1 MKKSFSHL
9 GKVAIITTFCLT
21 AWSLSSSAQDKSTT
35 VTGEVLDMHCYMSM
49 DAHGDGHKS
58 CAAKCIQGGSPM
70 GVLTSDG
77 KVYLLLEDDAKKDA
91 FDEAKKHAGEQVTVT
106 GTVSEKDGI
115 KAMVVTDVK
124 GKS

>member
-1 MKKSFSHL
+1 MKKIFVQFGRL
-9 GKVAIITTFCLT
+9 AALMTVCLT
-21 AWSLSSSAQDKSTT
+21 AWSFSSSAQDKSTT
-35 VTGEVLDMHCYMSM
+35 VTGEVLDMHCYMAM

-115 KAMVVTDVK
+115 KAMVVSEVK